1 MKYMKLK
8 NGKKKLNKKDLKYKI
23 YIDNRYRYI

>member
-1 MKYMKLK
+1 MKLKMKYMKLK

-23 YIDNRYRYI
+23 YID